1 MWNPFLWGCRWP
13 TGCRIFLH
21 ATVVVISYSVFQGS
35 QVYWHQQTPGSLQL
49 SGSIRFWWTLLSQ
62 ITECCWTSHVRLC
75 SAVSPSLAD
84 IILDNCHSIPSHL
97 VYSLQSLPS
106 STDAMQ
112 CTCSACLRSQSP
124 HHLCCCG
131 IMWLPTPHPHL
142 HTPALSHLSPQVHS
156 LNLWSWPM
164 QNFRVFLQ
172 SPQAEMHT
180 GSEQVRL
187 IPQTMW
193 LSRLILRNRKLFPG
207 QRWNKGGHFVFL
219 VSFQKFILYIWGMS
233 FPPLKMVP
241 LNCH

>member
-97 VYSLQSLPS
+97 VYSLSHSQVQQMPCSAPAQPVSGPSLPITYVVVGS
-106 STDAMQ
+106 
-112 CTCSACLRSQSP
+112 CGCLRP
-124 HHLCCCG
+124 
-131 IMWLPTPHPHL
+131 PHL

-156 LNLWSWPM
+156 LNLWSWPV
-164 QNFRVFLQ
+164 QNFSV
-172 SPQAEMHT
+172 S
-180 GSEQVRL
+180 SEPSSWNAYRL
-187 IPQTMW
+187 WAGKVDSTNNVAI
-193 LSRLILRNRKLFPG
+193 
-207 QRWNKGGHFVFL
+207 
-219 VSFQKFILYIWGMS
+219 
-233 FPPLKMVP
+233 
-241 LNCH
+241 